1 MQQLHQHERA
11 SPPKFLVLGSSQ
23 KKKKG
28 NVAQSGIPHV
38 TQGISDKPKSDL
50 ALFNHS
56 RSSSLTIQCSR
67 PGKARLEIV
76 GYRYRDQEGYHGK
89 GDTAVLFEHELI
101 RFIIFIIP
109 DSIKKETKKHR
120 QPPAEHSHILCS
132 NLCFLPHTVMYGYWK
147 QTLENWSRL
156 LFNHSKRAPTNKI
169 ISIEKVCVLVWRCQR
184 MVICPKTSNRLVLP
198 VVSNLSNRIKIFIFL
213 ALLPLI
219 FPCSSLQ

>member
-1 MQQLHQHERA
+1 MSLRE
-11 SPPKFLVLGSSQ
+11 
-23 KKKKG
+23 
-28 NVAQSGIPHV
+28 
-38 TQGISDKPKSDL
+38 ISDKPKSDL

-56 RSSSLTIQCSR
+56 RYSSLTIQRSR

-89 GDTAVLFEHELI
+89 GDTAMLFEHELI
-101 RFIIFIIP
+101 RFIIP
-109 DSIKKETKKHR
+109 DSIKKETKKYR

-147 QTLENWSRL
+147 QNLENWSRL

-184 MVICPKTSNRLVLP
+184 MVICLKTSNRLVLP

-213 ALLPLI
+213 ALMPLI
-219 FPCSSLQ
+219 FPCGSLQ